1 MSLHS
6 DDEGG
11 YSVRKANGRSIL
23 FAVMIAIVLLLS
35 KKANASRPYPW
46 IHDSG
51 AKIEL
56 HIGERVIASVP
67 KEKVDIV
74 LSCLNKLE
82 KIFGQ
87 QRKSYDYYIKKC
99 DNGTFVISYRNQED
113 ILTITPDLAKFHKS
127 TPMILAGLW
136 LTNIYEAHYG
146 TWDVDK
152 EGAPDDVIATWYGGP
167 RWNGNRMANGE
178 TFYDWQLTAACNDVP
193 LNSMVR
199 LSNPGNKKSVIVKV
213 TDRCGKD
220 GMVDMS
226 KLAADLLDVTRR
238 GISKVK
244 MEILYAP
251 SH

>member
-1 MSLHS
+1 MK
-6 DDEGG
+6 
-11 YSVRKANGRSIL
+11 KANGRSIL
-23 FAVMIAIVLLLS
+23 FAVIIAMVLLLS
-35 KKANASRPYPW
+35 KKANASRLYPW
-46 IHDSG
+46 IDDSG
-51 AKIEL
+51 TKIEL
-56 HIGERVIASVP
+56 HVGEKVVASVP
-67 KEKVDIV
+67 KEKADIV
-74 LSCLNKLE
+74 LSCLKKLE
-82 KIFGQ
+82 RIFGQ
-87 QRKSYDYYIKKC
+87 SRKCYNYYIKKC
-99 DNGTFVISYRNQED
+99 DNGTFVISHGNQED
-113 ILTITPDLAKFHKS
+113 ILMITPDLARFHKS

-146 TWDVDK
+146 SCDVDK
-152 EGAPDDVIATWYGGP
+152 EGDPDDVIATWYGGP

-178 TFYDWQLTAACNDVP
+178 IFYDWQLTAACNDVP

-199 LSNPGNKKSVIVKV
+199 LLNPRNRKTVIVKV

-251 SH
+251 NN